1 MMSRE
6 FPGRPVVRT
15 QCFHCH
21 GPGSIPGQG
30 TKIMQATQPKKK
42 KKNYTQTYIYIISIE
57 SKFHILGNV
66 YITILSEKCRA
77 QNFTLDKIKI
87 MNKIL

>member
-30 TKIMQATQPKKK
+30 TKIMHATQPKKKK
-42 KKNYTQTYIYIISIE
+42 KKNYTQTYI
-57 SKFHILGNV
+57 
-66 YITILSEKCRA
+66 
-77 QNFTLDKIKI
+77 
-87 MNKIL
+87 